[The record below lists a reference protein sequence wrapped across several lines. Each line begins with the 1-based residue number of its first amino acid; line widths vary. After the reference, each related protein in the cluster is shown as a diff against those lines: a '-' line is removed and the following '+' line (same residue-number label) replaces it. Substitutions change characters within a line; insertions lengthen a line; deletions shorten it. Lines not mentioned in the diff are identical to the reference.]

1 MKFPRLCDIYFKLF
15 YSTYINIYV
24 HRKNEEACKSNC
36 VRLRLKRGEAR
47 VCHAPSVHTWD
58 QLASE
63 RNLFHP
69 KYKQYLIINKLRSR
83 NWKYFRNLQ
92 TKSLYVDQKFLV
104 INKHAL
110 IHPSVCSY
118 SVVFSK
124 FTLLSKVLHSRTIHF
139 VGTDIDLICQERS
152 SGYLSR
158 SQPQKLE
165 TWNHQDDPILHF
177 PSFVCN
183 KARRNSYEFIRR
195 RK

>member
-1 MKFPRLCDIYFKLF
+1 MKFPRLYDIYFKLF
-15 YSTYINIYV
+15 YSTYINIYT
-24 HRKNEEACKSNC
+24 HRKSEEACKSNC

-92 TKSLYVDQKFLV
+92 TKSLYVDKKFLV

-124 FTLLSKVLHSRTIHF
+124 FTLLSKVLHSRTIYF
-139 VGTDIDLICQERS
+139 VQAI
-152 SGYLSR
+152 YHKVNHR
-158 SQPQKLE
+158 SQKHGIASMIQYLIFLVLCVTRLE
-165 TWNHQDDPILHF
+165 GT
-177 PSFVCN
+177 
-183 KARRNSYEFIRR
+183 RTNSYDGGSKIIRANVL
-195 RK
+195 